1 MAKICSNCGLKH
13 KDSATKCAG
22 CNAPLEELPV
32 HKKKKV
38 YVILAAILLVL
49 IGVSTFF
56 IMRCTGPDGTVR
68 RIMRCYSNNDPEGVV
83 DFFPEFLFEANWI
96 TREML
101 VDQLSGNV
109 KEISDYMFSY
119 YLEDTKTPSTS
130 EMNEIMAQLNSFPDF
145 DEDQLDDVKYITVN
159 FKGNAT
165 YLWTANDTRFVMIK
179 YDGSWYWWPFDTIF

>member
-1 MAKICSNCGLKH
+1 MSKFCKACGLKH
-13 KDSATKCAG
+13 RNSALKCAR
-22 CNAPLEELPV
+22 CNAPFEELPF

-56 IMRCTGPDGTVR
+56 IMRYTGPDGAVR

-83 DFFPEFLFEANWI
+83 DFFPEFLFDDLI
-96 TREML
+96 TKEDL
-101 VDQLSGNV
+101 VDELSKPV
-109 KEISDYMFSY
+109 KDFSEYVFSY

-130 EMNEIMAQLNSFPDF
+130 EMNVIMAQLNSIPDF

-165 YLWTANDTRFVMIK
+165 YLWTANTTRFVLIK

>member
-1 MAKICSNCGLKH
+1 MAKICSSCGLKH

-56 IMRCTGPDGTVR
+56 IMRYTGPDGTVR

-83 DFFPEFLFEANWI
+83 DFFPEFLFDDLI
-96 TREML
+96 TKEVL
-101 VDQLSGNV
+101 VDELSKQV
-109 KEISDYMFSY
+109 KDFSEYVFSY
-119 YLEDTKTPSTS
+119 YLEETKSPSTS
-130 EMNEIMAQLNSFPDF
+130 EMNEIMAQLNSIPDF

-165 YLWTANDTRFVMIK
+165 YLWTANITRFVMIK
-179 YDGSWYWWPFDTIF
+179 YDGSWYWWPFDTIY